1 MARQKQ
7 ETAIQNAIRAE
18 LSQVGIVRRNNVG
31 TFFTV
36 YGSPIKIGL
45 PGEADLTLF
54 THGGRTIFIE
64 VKTQTGRQSQDQKH
78 FEAVVTAYGFE
89 YIIMRS
95 REDAKTLA
103 DRLRG
108 ESDGKIKEA
117 EQASP
122 KA

>member
-18 LSQVGIVRRNNVG
+18 LSQIGIVRRNNVG
-31 TFFTV
+31 TYLTA
-36 YGSPIKIGL
+36 YGVPIKIGL

-64 VKTQTGRQSQDQKH
+64 VKTDEGRQSQQQKH
-78 FEAVVTAYGFE
+78 FESIIKAYGFE

-95 REDAKTLA
+95 VEDAKRLIE
-103 DRLRG
+103 RLRR
-108 ESDGKIKEA
+108 EIDGKKKKII
-117 EQASP
+117 SG
-122 KA
+122 